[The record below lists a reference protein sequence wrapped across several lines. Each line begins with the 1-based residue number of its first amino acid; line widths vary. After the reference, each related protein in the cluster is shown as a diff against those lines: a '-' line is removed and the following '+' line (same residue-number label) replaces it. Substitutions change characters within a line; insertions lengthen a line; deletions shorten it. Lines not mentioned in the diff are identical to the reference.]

1 MSKNSAFLKNALFNA
16 GLIAASLVFLS
27 LALEVV
33 LRFANY
39 NPFGEFFENERRAV
53 FIQPSQNPLRIFEA
67 APDTT
72 GEGWGTHIT
81 INHAGF
87 RGRDYPAQ
95 KPINTYRVVVI
106 GDSIAFGNNLPEDKN
121 YPAVLEKMFAK
132 SGRSVEVLNLAL
144 GGYDTLQEVATLEDI
159 GLAFSPDLVVL
170 GYCINDIGVAS
181 GNKNYIQRLQN
192 YGSPVYH
199 SRLAQFI
206 RVQLDRIELIE
217 YSKAANTGKNFGST
231 YKNTQS
237 DISSDVVLN
246 KKMQA
251 LGKLLDETPGK
262 YFFTRDYADQTH
274 MQRLRYGLER
284 LGALQKKN
292 SFGVVVLFTPYLLED
307 KTSQPIYQAV
317 YAIIEHE
324 ITRLGFSALNLY
336 RPLANAGFENV
347 ILKKNDGVHPNE
359 LGHEII
365 AKELYQTIT
374 IKK

>member
-1 MSKNSAFLKNALFNA
+1 M
-16 GLIAASLVFLS
+16 
-27 LALEVV
+27 
-33 LRFANY
+33 
-39 NPFGEFFENERRAV
+39 
-53 FIQPSQNPLRIFEA
+53 
-67 APDTT
+67 
-72 GEGWGTHIT
+72 
-81 INHAGF
+81 
-87 RGRDYPAQ
+87 
-95 KPINTYRVVVI
+95 
-106 GDSIAFGNNLPEDKN
+106 
-121 YPAVLEKMFAK
+121 
-132 SGRSVEVLNLAL
+132 
-144 GGYDTLQEVATLEDI
+144 
-159 GLAFSPDLVVL
+159 L